1 MPRTPPGDSES
12 YEPSG
17 VRATRA
23 ARRASRRHVPG
34 LELPGELA
42 GELEQVFRTELRD
55 RIGAMKA
62 AISELARGLGQTER
76 SQIVGS
82 LIRHA
87 HSLKGAAQI
96 VGLAR
101 LAAVAGDLEK
111 RLDAAP
117 HDEEAARRAVDA
129 IARMGERFGLEGLD
143 EDTAF
148 AVAPQS
154 REDAAAEREAA
165 GSGPEGPLR
174 ILYVED
180 GQVNR
185 ALVRAIFTRTREPRV
200 RGCVLLDAGSLA
212 EARAVLRSQVVDLV
226 LLDVR
231 LPDGDGLD
239 LARELRNS
247 PGQRTPVVVV
257 SASVLP
263 AERVAAL
270 EAGGDQFM
278 PKPLDPAQLVATVAA
293 LAPNRVRRA
302 S

>member
-1 MPRTPPGDSES
+1 MSRTPRDSERG
-12 YEPSG
+12 EPSG
-17 VRATRA
+17 VGA
-23 ARRASRRHVPG
+23 ARTAPRASRRHVAG
-34 LELPGELA
+34 LEGDNELA

-62 AISELARGLGQTER
+62 AVSELARGVGPPER
-76 SQIVGS
+76 SQIIAS

-111 RLDAAP
+111 RLEAGP
-117 HDEEAARRAVDA
+117 YDEEVARRAVNA
-129 IARMGERFGLEGLD
+129 IARIGERFGLEGLD
-143 EDTAF
+143 EDTTF
-148 AVAPQS
+148 AVPPEP
-154 REDAAAEREAA
+154 REDAAAEREGA
-165 GSGPEGPLR
+165 GSGPEGPVR

-185 ALVRAIFTRTREPRV
+185 ALVRAIFTRTRDPRV

-247 PGQRTPVVVV
+247 PGRRTPVVVV

-270 EAGGDQFM
+270 EAGGDRFI
-278 PKPLDPAQLVATVAA
+278 PKPVDPAQLVATVAA